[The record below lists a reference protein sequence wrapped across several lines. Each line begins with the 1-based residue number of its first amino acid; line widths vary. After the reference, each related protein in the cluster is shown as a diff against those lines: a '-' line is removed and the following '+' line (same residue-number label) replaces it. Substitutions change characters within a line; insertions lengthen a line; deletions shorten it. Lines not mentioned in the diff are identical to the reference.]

1 MTVLAHR
8 IQLQPRP
15 KQATWLVEQAG
26 YERWAW
32 NRMLA
37 LFKQGLD
44 NGIWW
49 DEASLR
55 RDCRRLRPDRAAG
68 RWLKGSDMAGRS
80 LYRAIRAWR
89 SKTNPSRFPRFH
101 RRKHGISV
109 TFEGVPFSTEGR
121 RVRLP
126 GLGSVRLR
134 EPLRLTGRLLKAVIT
149 EQNGR
154 WWIAMTVDTRTVPAR
169 TREGVVRGVDV
180 GVRTLAVT
188 SDGLEFPNPK
198 PLASSLDALR
208 QVNRAISRSIN
219 VHGRRTSNRRLKLYR
234 QRARLYE
241 RIANIRRDAHRQAAV
256 TIVRGAKAIVVEDL
270 NVAGMVRNRRLAR
283 AISDTGISAFLREIA
298 WQCEKQGVRLFQAGR
313 WFPSSRRCS
322 ECGAVKA
329 RLALSER
336 GYACGECGAVM
347 DRDLNAAR
355 NLRAVAVS
363 AVHGETVSPAFAGSV
378 SEKCESIEGR
388 LRPAV

>member
-1 MTVLAHR
+1 
-8 IQLQPRP
+8 
-15 KQATWLVEQAG
+15 
-26 YERWAW
+26 
-32 NRMLA
+32 MLA

-134 EPLRLTGRLLKAVIT
+134 EPLRLTGRLLQAVIT